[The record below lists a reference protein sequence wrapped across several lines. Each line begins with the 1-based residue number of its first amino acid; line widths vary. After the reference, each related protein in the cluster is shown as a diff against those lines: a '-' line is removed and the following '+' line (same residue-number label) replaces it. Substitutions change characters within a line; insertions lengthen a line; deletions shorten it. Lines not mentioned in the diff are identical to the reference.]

1 MTCSMYQFRIF
12 RALAYLLMTIVYL
25 VIIDLCNEI
34 GIDHYMMML
43 IES

>member
-1 MTCSMYQFRIF
+1 MTCSKYQLRIF

-34 GIDHYMMML
+34 GIDQYMMML
-43 IES
+43 IEN